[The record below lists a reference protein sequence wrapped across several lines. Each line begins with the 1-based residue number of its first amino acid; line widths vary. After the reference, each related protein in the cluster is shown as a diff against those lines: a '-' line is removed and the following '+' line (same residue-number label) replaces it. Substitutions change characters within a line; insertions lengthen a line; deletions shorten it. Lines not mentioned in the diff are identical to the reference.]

1 MGEHFDKGTAPDDEE
16 NEIVTVDAPKA
27 GRREWIGLTVL
38 ALPTLLMALDLSVLY
53 LALPSLSAD
62 LGASSV
68 QQLWITDVYG
78 FMVAGFLVTMG
89 TLGDRIGRRRLLMIG
104 AAVFGAA
111 SVLAALSTSPQML
124 IAART
129 LMGIAGATLAP
140 STLAL
145 ISTMFQDPRQR
156 ATAMAAW
163 MSCFVGGNAI
173 GPVVGGVLL
182 ENFWW
187 GSVFLLG
194 VPIMVL
200 LLVAGPMLLPEFRAP
215 QAGKLDLTSVALS
228 LIAILAT
235 IYGLKEIARYGWQ
248 PIYIA
253 ALVAG
258 LLVGVVFVIRQ
269 RSLADPLLDLR
280 LFGNRS
286 FSSVLAMMLFGGIF
300 LGGTTLLVTQFL
312 QLVLGLSPLHAGL
325 WLVPSI
331 IVMTTCAMLAP
342 GIARQIRPAYVMAAG
357 MAIAALGYLVLTQVD
372 GVGGLAILVTG
383 WAIAL
388 GGNGLPAGLGIG
400 LVIGSVPPEKAGSAS
415 AIQQTS
421 TEFGLA
427 LGIATVGSIGTAV
440 YRGQMSD
447 AIPAGVPAQVAEA
460 ARDSINGAV
469 TAAERFPDVVT
480 AAREAYTTGL
490 NVVSGISVV
499 VFLVLA
505 VLIAVMIRHV
515 PPFGRMQPAQGDGD
529 PAAPRRADHDS
540 EEVQSVPAAD

>member
-1 MGEHFDKGTAPDDEE
+1 
-16 NEIVTVDAPKA
+16 
-27 GRREWIGLTVL
+27 
-38 ALPTLLMALDLSVLY
+38 MALDLSVLY

-62 LGASSV
+62 LGASGV

-163 MSCFVGGNAI
+163 MSCFVGGNAV

-194 VPIMVL
+194 VPIMLL

-228 LIAILAT
+228 LVAILAT

-248 PIYIA
+248 PIYIT

-269 RSLADPLLDLR
+269 RGLADPLLDLR

-312 QLVLGLSPLHAGL
+312 QLVLGLSPLQAGL

-342 GIARQIRPAYVMAAG
+342 GVARQVRPAYVMAAG

-372 GVGGLAILVTG
+372 GVGGLAVLVTG

-440 YRGQMSD
+440 YRDQMSD
-447 AIPAGVPAQVAEA
+447 AIPADVPAQIAEA
-460 ARDSINGAV
+460 ARDSVNGAV
-469 TAAERFPDVVT
+469 TAAGRFPDVVT

-499 VFLVLA
+499 VFLALA

-529 PAAPRRADHDS
+529 PAAPHRADHDS
-540 EEVQSVPAAD
+540 EEVRSVPAAD